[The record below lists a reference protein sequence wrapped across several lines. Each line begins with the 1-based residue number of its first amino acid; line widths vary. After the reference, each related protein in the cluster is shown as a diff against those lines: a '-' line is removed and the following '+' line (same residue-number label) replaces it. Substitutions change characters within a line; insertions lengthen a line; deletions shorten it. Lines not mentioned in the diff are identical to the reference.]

1 MSKTS
6 IIDANTK
13 HNTSANGAQPHND
26 HAADFNRC
34 TPTVPQRE
42 KLIPCAL
49 EAEQSTLGL
58 MLHNPEAIGQ
68 ALKKVCPNDFYSPVH
83 RRVCSILIS
92 AHEKG
97 EPISETQRD
106 TLLNEVGGAALT
118 AATRGG
124 NVESYAHDVFTA
136 SLRRQ
141 MIIRGQKITEAGYAD
156 DPSQIMPS
164 LLEADDLAKKIR
176 GATPK
181 PNRYELHTFTDLA
194 SIPRLL
200 WLIRG
205 LILQCVS
212 SLLSAASGN
221 YKSAI
226 ALEMLLC
233 IATGRDFHGREVM
246 QGTSVYVA
254 AEGFY
259 TMYDRASAWA
269 QFHGCELPENFY
281 IIKVP
286 VNLADPGV
294 VAAFGQSIADLKPAI
309 VVLDT
314 LSQNAIGANE
324 NDNAQMADFVRGMMK
339 LGNDIGA
346 HVMVLHHNAK
356 ATGTFRGAGSI
367 AANIDTHISM
377 DRPEND
383 TDNTVFV
390 RCEKQRGKPFEAFAL
405 RGSEIELPYADEYGD
420 PITSLVFEE
429 CGAEVTAKKE
439 KHAST
444 QRAEKTRDALMEV
457 FDQLAE
463 RNGGVKIGSWK
474 EEAIEERER
483 NGLPEICKQAAFW
496 SHTKQL
502 KKEGVIIQCGTHN
515 GSELWARPA
524 ATTST
529 MSTTT

>member
-1 MSKTS
+1 MTNSNVKAPHSASPTTRGTATHNRTS
-6 IIDANTK
+6 PK
-13 HNTSANGAQPHND
+13 SSAEHELISICASDPKIARKIVLQTNPLERPHFTDPVNACAYGALATLTHEQKSFELQAVRTLLGIWATDKDNPQNALLAFEAAEAINAGKYSING
-26 HAADFNRC
+26 
-34 TPTVPQRE
+34 TPPTFER
-42 KLIPCAL
+42 AL
-49 EAEQSTLGL
+49 ELANQ
-58 MLHNPEAIGQ
+58 I
-68 ALKKVCPNDFYSPVH
+68 K
-83 RRVCSILIS
+83 
-92 AHEKG
+92 
-97 EPISETQRD
+97 
-106 TLLNEVGGAALT
+106 AA
-118 AATRGG
+118 APKPKPKA
-124 NVESYAHDVFTA
+124 
-136 SLRRQ
+136 
-141 MIIRGQKITEAGYAD
+141 GQKG
-156 DPSQIMPS
+156 
-164 LLEADDLAKKIR
+164 K
-176 GATPK
+176 
-181 PNRYELHTFTDLA
+181 NNHYELHTFKDLA

-221 YKSAI
+221 YKSFI

-269 QFHGCELPENFY
+269 QFHECELPENFY

-294 VAAFGQSIADLKPAI
+294 VAVFGQSIADLKPAI

-405 RGSEIELPYADEYGD
+405 RGQEIELPYADEYGD

-496 SHTKQL
+496 SHVKQL